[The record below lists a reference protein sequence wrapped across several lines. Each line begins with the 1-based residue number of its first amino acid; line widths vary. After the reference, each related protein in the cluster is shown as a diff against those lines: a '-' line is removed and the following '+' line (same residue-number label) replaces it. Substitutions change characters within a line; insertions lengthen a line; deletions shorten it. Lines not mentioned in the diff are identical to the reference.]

1 MGEASHRLIPVACV
15 AWWEAWPWTLA
26 TRPSYVLP
34 ANSKKS
40 MASWC
45 VVSLPPGVGFA
56 RIDKEART
64 QGRVFCMHDAD
75 MDQPCWVSQSMPV
88 LIDAYNDRHSHPNRL
103 HVTSAYR
110 VLRGQS
116 LSAVHKNHGFV
127 VRERAATKE
136 LNELIGQ
143 FPGCFVVTKEGD
155 AWHLDGADKSAPQ
168 SPSLR
173 PGEKEGDHELPKG
186 ETDTNAP
193 DAPRVHRFG
202 LEGPQAAGALS
213 VGGER

>member
-1 MGEASHRLIPVACV
+1 MCGQPIA
-15 AWWEAWPWTLA
+15 
-26 TRPSYVLP
+26 
-34 ANSKKS
+34 KKS
-40 MASWC
+40 MAAWC

-75 MDQPCWVSQSMPV
+75 MDQPCWVSQSMPA
-88 LIDAYNDRHSHPNRL
+88 LIDAYNDRRIHPKRL
-103 HVTSAYR
+103 HVTSAHR
-110 VLRGQS
+110 VIRG
-116 LSAVHKNHGFV
+116 LSMSAAHKNHRFV
-127 VRERAATKE
+127 VSERGATKE
-136 LNELIGQ
+136 LNKLIAQ
-143 FPGCFVVTKEGD
+143 FPGCIVVTKDGD

-173 PGEKEGDHELPKG
+173 PGEKEGDHELLKG